1 MISVI
6 IPVYKAEKYLQRC
19 VDSVLNQTYQDLE
32 IILVDD
38 GSPDKCPKI
47 CDEYAQKDK
56 RVKVIHQQN
65 QGQACA
71 RNVAMQVAAGEY
83 LTFLDSDDWLDLDTY
98 EHVINR
104 VKVTGADVMMFNFV
118 EEYGNKQRE
127 CRIDLTKYSNTGKIK
142 QGFLTDKVGSY
153 CRNVYHREL
162 WKDIQFPLNCYY
174 EDLAIIID
182 VVMRAKHIEI
192 IDKCFYHYDFTN
204 NQSTTTSWS
213 AKSKYGMFLGA
224 FKRINYAEQIGDKDV
239 VEHFRKRAFKTCVTG
254 LSMDLVTD
262 ALWSEQKQIMQDF
275 LLNNNYGKMTK
286 GIGRKYRLLRW
297 GLLHCEVI
305 PKIYG
310 RAMFGLLKLKKAIK

>member
-6 IPVYKAEKYLQRC
+6 IPVYKAEKYLRRC
-19 VDSVLNQTYQDLE
+19 VDSALNQTYQDLE

-38 GSPDKCPKI
+38 GSPDKCPQI
-47 CDEYAQKDK
+47 CDEYANQDK
-56 RVKVIHQQN
+56 RIKVIHQKN
-65 QGQACA
+65 QGQASA
-71 RNVAMQVAAGEY
+71 RNAAMQIATGEF

-98 EHVINR
+98 EQVFDCIN
-104 VKVTGADVMMFNFV
+104 TAGADMVMFNFV

-127 CRIDLTKYSNTGKIK
+127 CRIDLAKYSNTEEIK
-142 QGFLTDKVGSY
+142 HGFLTDKVGSY
-153 CRNVYHREL
+153 CRNVYRREL
-162 WKDIQFPLNCYY
+162 WKEIQFPLNCYY
-174 EDLAIIID
+174 EDLALIID

-224 FKRINYAEQIGDKDV
+224 FKRINYAEQIGDKEV
-239 VEHFRKRAFKTCVTG
+239 IEHFRKRAFKTCVTG
-254 LSMDLVTD
+254 MSMDLVTNV
-262 ALWSEQKQIMQDF
+262 LWPEQKNVLQNF
-275 LLNNNYGKMTK
+275 LVKNKYGKITK
-286 GIGRKYRLLRW
+286 GIGWKYRLLRW

-310 RAMFGLLKLKKAIK
+310 RGMFALLKLKKAIK